1 MRQKKPQKRISTA
14 IPNVKNSFQK
24 TFVKYRKGVVLKLHL
39 FCLDFI
45 LVTSVRL
52 FFLDSIFTKLL
63 DTILNRKAN
72 AFLFKITRSDEQS
85 RNLFKTQTFQIVFTP
100 LPTLRDECFFWI
112 VSEQK
117 KYREPYFDNRTQL
130 LSNDSN
136 NQKNEIV
143 LVFILKL

>member
-1 MRQKKPQKRISTA
+1 M
-14 IPNVKNSFQK
+14 
-24 TFVKYRKGVVLKLHL
+24 
-39 FCLDFI
+39 
-45 LVTSVRL
+45 

-63 DTILNRKAN
+63 DTILNRKAI
-72 AFLFKITRSDEQS
+72 AFLFKITRNDEQS
-85 RNLFKTQTFQIVFTP
+85 RNLFKTHTFQIVFTA
-100 LPTLRDECFFWI
+100 LPTLRDECFLWI

-117 KYREPYFDNRTQL
+117 MYREPYIDNRTPL